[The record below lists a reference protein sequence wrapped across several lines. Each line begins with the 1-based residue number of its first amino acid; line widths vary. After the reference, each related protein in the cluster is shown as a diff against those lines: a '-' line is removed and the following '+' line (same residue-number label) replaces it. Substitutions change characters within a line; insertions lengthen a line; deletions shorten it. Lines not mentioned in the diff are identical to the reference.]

1 MIDIHSHIL
10 PALDDGPAD
19 METSVALGVIA
30 EREGIQAMVSTSH
43 STEVLQIGHAGMR
56 KRLAEVK
63 KAWREAGIGIRLE
76 LGVEIFLRPDTVDD
90 LQAGRLW
97 SLAGSKYVLVE
108 VPYQPWPTYADDALY
123 ALQLA
128 GYVPILAHPER
139 YVAIQDDLNKMYAL
153 SQRGILGQVTAA
165 ALLGEHGGPT
175 KKCAEML
182 MRHDMV
188 QFIATDSHSP
198 KWRSPKVRE
207 ALILAEDMLGLERA
221 GALAQDNPERV
232 LANLDIV
239 AEPREPDRK
248 KGLFGGLFGR

>member
-1 MIDIHSHIL
+1 MIDIHSHII

-19 METSVALGVIA
+19 MEASVSLGASA
-30 EREGIQAMVSTSH
+30 EREGIQAMISTSH
-43 STEVLQIGHAGMR
+43 STEVLQVGHAEMR

-63 KAWREAGIGIRLE
+63 KAWREAGVNIRLE
-76 LGVEIFLRPDTVDD
+76 LGVEIYLRPDTVDD

-97 SLAGSKYVLVE
+97 SLAGSRYVLVE

-139 YVAIQDDLNKMYAL
+139 YVAIQEDLNKMYAL
-153 SQRGILGQVTAA
+153 AQRGILGQVTAA
-165 ALLGEHGGPT
+165 ALLGEHGSAT

-188 QFIATDSHSP
+188 QFIATDSHSA

-207 ALILAEDMLGLERA
+207 ALILAEGMIGQERA
-221 GALAQDNPERV
+221 GLLAHDNPERV
-232 LANLDIV
+232 LLDIEIAV
-239 AEPREPDRK
+239 EPREPDRK
-248 KGLFGGLFGR
+248 KSLFGGLFGR

>member
-1 MIDIHSHIL
+1 MIDIHAHII

-19 METSVALGVIA
+19 MEASVALGAIA
-30 EREGIQAMVSTSH
+30 EREGIRAMISTSH
-43 STEVLQIGHAGMR
+43 STEVLQVGHAGMR

-63 KAWREAGIGIRLE
+63 KAWREAMLNIRLE
-76 LGVEIFLRPDTVDD
+76 LGVEIYLRPDTVDD
-90 LQAGRLW
+90 LRAGRLW
-97 SLAGSKYVLVE
+97 SLAGSRYVLVE

-128 GYVPILAHPER
+128 GYVPVLAHPER
-139 YVAIQDDLNKMYAL
+139 YVAIQEDLNKMYEL

-165 ALLGEHGGPT
+165 ALLGEHGTAT

-188 QFIATDSHSP
+188 QFIATDSHSA

-207 ALILAEDMLGLERA
+207 ALILAEDMIGQERA
-221 GALAQDNPERV
+221 GLLAAADDPRGSQSAGAANDGSGGTSNIATGALAHR
-232 LANLDIV
+232 
-239 AEPREPDRK
+239 
-248 KGLFGGLFGR
+248 